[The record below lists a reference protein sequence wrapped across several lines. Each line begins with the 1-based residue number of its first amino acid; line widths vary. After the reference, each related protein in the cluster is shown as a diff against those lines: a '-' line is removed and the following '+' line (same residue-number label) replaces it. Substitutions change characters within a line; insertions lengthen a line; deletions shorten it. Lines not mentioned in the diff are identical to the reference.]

1 MQRLNCCFTDCI
13 PDPSSLDSDPEMP
26 KTVIKL
32 RKTLQEAA
40 AQTDKRPPPNYDLVQ
55 SKVTLQSLGINLG
68 DHVVVGG
75 VKVSNIIF
83 IQNRTKLHN
92 EINSLRPWAE
102 GIMR

>member
-1 MQRLNCCFTDCI
+1 MLPVFQCSLSLLTDCI

-40 AQTDKRPPPNYDLVQ
+40 AHTDKRPPPNYDLVQ

-68 DHVVVGG
+68 DTVVVGG
-75 VKVSNIIF
+75 VKVSV
-83 IQNRTKLHN
+83 TVLV
-92 EINSLRPWAE
+92 
-102 GIMR
+102 